1 MAGGRE
7 TGVKN
12 YKKPL
17 LLDII
22 KEVLPAGAE
31 AWKLVAQLYWQ
42 RSQEP
47 TLRDYN
53 DVKTIYC
60 PNTILFSK
68 ACSFKLHKCCT
79 RKPCEV
85 SK

>member
-1 MAGGRE
+1 MSRIIRSP
-7 TGVKN
+7 
-12 YKKPL
+12 Y
-17 LLDII
+17 II

-53 DVKTIYC
+53 DVKTQFLQKMV
-60 PNTILFSK
+60 NTTKKVTGYSEPAMITRRANEVFAQIL
-68 ACSFKLHKCCT
+68 
-79 RKPCEV
+79 
-85 SK
+85 